1 MTASTASWTASLASQ
16 RSRLRVGS
24 TAERVADLLR
34 GQVLE
39 GELRPGM
46 QLAEEP
52 LVEALA
58 VSRNTI
64 REALQRLSQ
73 ERLVEHQR
81 HRGAFVRRLD
91 RADLSDLCGLR
102 RAVEVGAMREAATR
116 TAPPELVAAVVAAAR
131 SGRRAADAG
140 DWGGAGTANAQTH
153 LAMAALAGND
163 RIDETMRQL
172 TAEMRLAFLLVPDA
186 RALHEPYVDANVAL
200 GEHVAAGRLAEA
212 AEELDTYLRR
222 SEQHLLELYTAATA
236 QPPGSTSG

>member
-1 MTASTASWTASLASQ
+1 MLGSVTASTTWTASLARQ
-16 RSRLRVGS
+16 RGRLRVGS

-58 VSRNTI
+58 VSRNTV

-73 ERLVEHQR
+73 ERLVEHHR
-81 HRGAFVRRLD
+81 HRGVFVRRLD
-91 RADLSDLCGLR
+91 RDDLSDLCGLR
-102 RAVEVGAMREAATR
+102 RAVEVGAVREAAAR
-116 TAPPELVAAVVAAAR
+116 SVGGDPASRVRAAAE

-140 DWGGAGTANAQTH
+140 DWGAAGTANAQTH
-153 LAMAALAGND
+153 LALAALAGND

-172 TAEMRLAFLLVPDA
+172 IAELRLAFLLVPDP
-186 RALHEPYVDANVAL
+186 RGLHEPYVEANLAL
-200 GEHVAAGRLAEA
+200 ADHVLAGRFEEA
-212 AEELDTYLRR
+212 ATELDAYLRR
-222 SEQHLLELYTAATA
+222 SERHLVDTYTAALA
-236 QPPGSTSG
+236 ADRDR